1 MEYLTKIIYKL
12 EHLVLI
18 NMAKYKFACSDIGM
32 NCGFT
37 ASAKTK
43 EELMPKIV
51 EHAKT
56 AHNITEIT
64 PDLQKKVEGAIKKSM
79 F

>member
-1 MEYLTKIIYKL
+1 
-12 EHLVLI
+12 
-18 NMAKYKFACSDIGM
+18 MAKYRFACADIGM
-32 NCGFT
+32 ECGFKT
-37 ASAKTK
+37 EAKSK

-64 PDLQKKVEGAIKKSM
+64 PELQKKVEGAIKKSM

>member
-1 MEYLTKIIYKL
+1 
-12 EHLVLI
+12 
-18 NMAKYKFACSDIGM
+18 MAKYKFACADIGM
-32 NCGFT
+32 ECGFKT
-37 ASAKTK
+37 EAKSK

-64 PDLQKKVEGAIKKSM
+64 PELQKKVEGAIKKSM

>member
-1 MEYLTKIIYKL
+1 
-12 EHLVLI
+12 
-18 NMAKYKFACSDIGM
+18 MARFEFKCKDVGM
-32 NCGFT
+32 NCGFET
-37 ASAKTK
+37 SAKTK

-56 AHNITEIT
+56 AHGMTSI
-64 PDLQKKVEGAIKKSM
+64 PDDMKKKVEGAIKKKM

>member
-1 MEYLTKIIYKL
+1 
-12 EHLVLI
+12 
-18 NMAKYKFACSDIGM
+18 MAKYKFACADIGM
-32 NCGFT
+32 ACGFKT
-37 ASAKTK
+37 EAKSK

-64 PDLQKKVEGAIKKSM
+64 PDLEKKVEGVIKKSM

>member
-1 MEYLTKIIYKL
+1 
-12 EHLVLI
+12 
-18 NMAKYKFACSDIGM
+18 M
-32 NCGFT
+32 NCGFET
-37 ASAKTK
+37 SAKTK

-56 AHNITEIT
+56 AHGMTSI
-64 PDLQKKVEGAIKKSM
+64 PDDMKKKVEGAIKKKM